1 MSQDVPHET
10 LASAHEK
17 RLNDGMIRRPAFGR
31 RRYGWGQAGS
41 DKDMSNQVAFRDA
54 PFQLRGSTFTMMVLK
69 VSDPHNPNFFPV
81 LSGKIAQAPNFF
93 RHAGVVLDLDDL
105 PAGTPFDMD
114 AFCKLLKNLG
124 LMAVGLQG
132 GTKEQQDAAL
142 ARGMALISAAR
153 GKVETFDPLAGTG
166 RSPAQGLANVQVQ
179 AQPQPPAAPTPAPIQ
194 APPPEPP
201 PQRSAMVIT
210 ENVRSGRQIYA
221 PGGDLVVIGS
231 VSPGAELLAD
241 GSIHVY
247 GALRGRALAGVSGDQ
262 TSRIFCQSLD
272 AELVSI
278 AGLYRVSEDIGKDIR
293 RRQVQIY
300 LNNGY
305 LHIDPLATNVA

>member
-1 MSQDVPHET
+1 MNADGNGRQGRAVP
-10 LASAHEK
+10 LC
-17 RLNDGMIRRPAFGR
+17 RMR
-31 RRYGWGQAGS
+31 GQVGS
-41 DKDMSNQVAFRDA
+41 DTDMSNQVAFRDA

-93 RHAGVVLDLDDL
+93 RNAGVVLDLDDL
-105 PAGTPFDMD
+105 PAGMPFDMD

-124 LMAVGLQG
+124 LMAVGLLG
-132 GTKEQQDAAL
+132 GTKPQQDAAL
-142 ARGMALISAAR
+142 ARGMALIAAPR
-153 GKVETFDPLAGTG
+153 GKVELFDPLAGTG
-166 RSPAQGLANVQVQ
+166 RSPAQGLANVQGQ
-179 AQPQPPAAPTPAPIQ
+179 GQPEAQAAPNPAP
-194 APPPEPP
+194 APAPAPMPEPA
-201 PQRSAMVIT
+201 PQRSAMVIA

-262 TSRIFCQSLD
+262 NARIFCQSLD

>member
-1 MSQDVPHET
+1 PRFHGHGI
-10 LASAHEK
+10 AS
-17 RLNDGMIRRPAFGR
+17 I
-31 RRYGWGQAGS
+31 
-41 DKDMSNQVAFRDA
+41 A
-54 PFQLRGSTFTMMVLK
+54 P
-69 VSDPHNPNFFPV
+69 D
-81 LSGKIAQAPNFF
+81 
-93 RHAGVVLDLDDL
+93 
-105 PAGTPFDMD
+105 
-114 AFCKLLKNLG
+114 
-124 LMAVGLQG
+124 
-132 GTKEQQDAAL
+132 
-142 ARGMALISAAR
+142 
-153 GKVETFDPLAGTG
+153 
-166 RSPAQGLANVQVQ
+166 
-179 AQPQPPAAPTPAPIQ
+179 PAP
-194 APPPEPP
+194 APAPAPMPEPA
-201 PQRSAMVIT
+201 PQRSAMVIA

-262 TSRIFCQSLD
+262 GARIFCQSLD

>member
-1 MSQDVPHET
+1 MST
-10 LASAHEK
+10 
-17 RLNDGMIRRPAFGR
+17 
-31 RRYGWGQAGS
+31 
-41 DKDMSNQVAFRDA
+41 QVAYRDA

-105 PAGTPFDMD
+105 PAGTPFDME
-114 AFCKLLKNLG
+114 AFCKLLRNLG

-142 ARGMALISAAR
+142 ARGMALLAAPR
-153 GKVETFDPLAGTG
+153 GKVEMFDPLAGTG
-166 RSPAQGLANVQVQ
+166 RSPAQGLANVQGRPQ
-179 AQPQPPAAPTPAPIQ
+179 APAAPAPA
-194 APPPEPP
+194 AVVAMPEPP
-201 PQRSAMVIT
+201 APPRSTMVIT
-210 ENVRSGRQIYA
+210 EPVRSGRQVYA
-221 PGGDLVVIGS
+221 AGGDLVVIGA

-262 TSRIFCQSLD
+262 TARIFCQSLD

-278 AGLYRVSEDIGKDIR
+278 AGLYRVSEDIGADIR

-305 LHIDPLATNVA
+305 LHIDPLSPAAA

>member
-1 MSQDVPHET
+1 M
-10 LASAHEK
+10 
-17 RLNDGMIRRPAFGR
+17 
-31 RRYGWGQAGS
+31 
-41 DKDMSNQVAFRDA
+41 QVAYRDA

-93 RHAGVVLDLDDL
+93 RNAGVVLDLDDL
-105 PAGTPFDMD
+105 PAGMPFDMD
-114 AFCKLLKNLG
+114 AFCKLLRNLG
-124 LMAVGLQG
+124 LMAVALQG
-132 GTKEQQDAAL
+132 GSKPQQDAAL
-142 ARGMALISAAR
+142 ARGMALLAAPR
-153 GKVETFDPLAGTG
+153 GNVETFDPLAGTG
-166 RSPAQGLANVQVQ
+166 RSPAQGIANVQVQ
-179 AQPQPPAAPTPAPIQ
+179 PQAPAAPTPAPV
-194 APPPEPP
+194 AMPEPP
-201 PQRSAMVIT
+201 PPQRNTMVIA
-210 ENVRSGRQIYA
+210 EPVRSGRQIYA
-221 PGGDLVVIGS
+221 PGGDLVVIGA

-262 TSRIFCQSLD
+262 SARIFCQSLD

-305 LHIDPLATNVA
+305 LHIDPLAPPVA

>member
-1 MSQDVPHET
+1 M
-10 LASAHEK
+10 
-17 RLNDGMIRRPAFGR
+17 
-31 RRYGWGQAGS
+31 
-41 DKDMSNQVAFRDA
+41 QVAYRDA

-132 GTKEQQDAAL
+132 GSKEQQDAAL
-142 ARGMALISAAR
+142 ARGMALLAAPR

-166 RSPAQGLANVQVQ
+166 RSPAQGLANVQA
-179 AQPQPPAAPTPAPIQ
+179 AQPQAPAAPTPAPVVM
-194 APPPEPP
+194 PEPP
-201 PQRSAMVIT
+201 APQRSTMVIA
-210 ENVRSGRQIYA
+210 ENIRSGRQIYA

-247 GALRGRALAGVSGDQ
+247 GSLRGRALAGVSGDQ
-262 TSRIFCQSLD
+262 SARIFCQSLD

-278 AGLYRVSEDIGKDIR
+278 AGLYRVSEDIGQDIR

-305 LHIDPLATNVA
+305 LHIDPLASSGT

>member
-1 MSQDVPHET
+1 M
-10 LASAHEK
+10 
-17 RLNDGMIRRPAFGR
+17 
-31 RRYGWGQAGS
+31 
-41 DKDMSNQVAFRDA
+41 QVAYRDA

-132 GTKEQQDAAL
+132 GSKEQQDAAL
-142 ARGMALISAAR
+142 ARGMALLATPR

-166 RSPAQGLANVQVQ
+166 RSPAQGLANVQ
-179 AQPQPPAAPTPAPIQ
+179 AQPQAPAAPTPAPV
-194 APPPEPP
+194 AMPEPP
-201 PQRSAMVIT
+201 APQRSTMVVA
-210 ENVRSGRQIYA
+210 ENIRSGRQIYA
-221 PGGDLVVIGS
+221 AGGDLVVIGS

-247 GALRGRALAGVSGDQ
+247 GSLRGRALAGVSGDQ
-262 TSRIFCQSLD
+262 SARIFCQSLD

-278 AGLYRVSEDIGKDIR
+278 AGLYRVSEDIGQDIR

-305 LHIDPLATNVA
+305 LHIDPLASPVA

>member
-1 MSQDVPHET
+1 MS
-10 LASAHEK
+10 S
-17 RLNDGMIRRPAFGR
+17 
-31 RRYGWGQAGS
+31 
-41 DKDMSNQVAFRDA
+41 QVAFRDA

-124 LMAVGLQG
+124 LMAVGLLG
-132 GTKEQQDAAL
+132 GSKEQQDAAL
-142 ARGMALISAAR
+142 SRGMALIAAPR
-153 GKVETFDPLAGTG
+153 GKVEMFDPLAGTG
-166 RSPAQGLANVQVQ
+166 RSPAQGLANVQMPPQ
-179 AQPQPPAAPTPAPIQ
+179 APAAPTPAPV
-194 APPPEPP
+194 AVTPPPEPA
-201 PQRSAMVIT
+201 PQRSTMVIA

-221 PGGDLVVIGS
+221 AGGDLVVIGS

-247 GALRGRALAGVSGDQ
+247 GSLRGRALAGVSGDQ
-262 TSRIFCQSLD
+262 TARIFCQSLD

>member
-1 MSQDVPHET
+1 MST
-10 LASAHEK
+10 
-17 RLNDGMIRRPAFGR
+17 
-31 RRYGWGQAGS
+31 
-41 DKDMSNQVAFRDA
+41 QVAYRDA
-54 PFQLRGSTFTMMVLK
+54 PFQLRGSSFTFMVLK

-114 AFCKLLKNLG
+114 AFCKLLRNLG

-132 GTKEQQDAAL
+132 GTKPQQDAAL
-142 ARGMALISAAR
+142 ARGMALIATSARTKA
-153 GKVETFDPLAGTG
+153 ESFDPLAGTG
-166 RSPAQGLANVQVQ
+166 RSPAQGVANVQAQ
-179 AQPQPPAAPTPAPIQ
+179 AAQPVAAAAPVLI
-194 APPPEPP
+194 EPP
-201 PQRSAMVIT
+201 PARTTMIIS
-210 ENVRSGRQIYA
+210 EPVRSGRQIYA
-221 PGGDLVVIGS
+221 AGSDLVVIGA

-247 GALRGRALAGVSGDQ
+247 GALRGRALAGVGGD
-262 TSRIFCQSLD
+262 TNARIFCQSLD

-278 AGLYRVSEDIGKDIR
+278 AGLYRVSEDIGKDIH

-300 LNNGY
+300 LKNGY
-305 LHIDPLATNVA
+305 LHIDPVAAGQA

>member
-10 LASAHEK
+10 LASAREK
-17 RLNDGMIRRPAFGR
+17 RLNDGMIRWPAFAAAA
-31 RRYGWGQAGS
+31 GWGQAGS
-41 DKDMSNQVAFRDA
+41 EKDMSNQVAFRDA
-54 PFQLRGSTFTMMVLK
+54 PFQLRGSTFTWMVLK
-69 VSDPHNPNFFPV
+69 VSDSHSPNFFPV

-142 ARGMALISAAR
+142 SRGMALISAPR
-153 GKVETFDPLAGTG
+153 GKAETFDPLAGTG
-166 RSPAQGLANVQVQ
+166 RSPAQGLANVQAQ
-179 AQPQPPAAPTPAPIQ
+179 APAAPTPAP
-194 APPPEPP
+194 APAPVAEPA
-201 PQRSAMVIT
+201 PQRSAMVIA

-262 TSRIFCQSLD
+262 SARIFCQSLD